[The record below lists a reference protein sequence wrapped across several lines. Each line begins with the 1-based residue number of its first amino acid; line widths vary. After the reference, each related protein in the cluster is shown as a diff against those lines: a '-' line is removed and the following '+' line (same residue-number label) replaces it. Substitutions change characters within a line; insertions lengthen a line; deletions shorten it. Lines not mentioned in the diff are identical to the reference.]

1 MNLNLNKFELIWMNL
16 VNVETMFSF
25 LGRLSQ
31 RWLTSKERCEFD
43 RLQALK
49 NKARVK
55 SKIFSYLAG

>member
-1 MNLNLNKFELIWMNL
+1 MNL

-31 RWLTSKERCEFD
+31 RRLTSKERCEFD